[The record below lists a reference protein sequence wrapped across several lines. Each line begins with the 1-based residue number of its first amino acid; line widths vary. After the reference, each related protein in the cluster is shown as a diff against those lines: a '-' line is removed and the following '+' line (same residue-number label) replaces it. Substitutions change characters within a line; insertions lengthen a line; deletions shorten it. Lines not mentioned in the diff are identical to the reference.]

1 MLSTEEIDESNENED
16 IESDSIDDNG
26 SESNGSDSIKSS
38 ESDSCERSDS
48 SQSDG
53 SDHACS
59 GSARDSE
66 DKSIVT
72 EVELTLAEVLDEVA
86 RCQESRPEP
95 APEPASCC
103 IWCLKVRFFSNLF
116 TAIAPCICKLKGL
129 PAAWPTSTRSLFGV
143 HVSPTANLN

>member
-1 MLSTEEIDESNENED
+1 
-16 IESDSIDDNG
+16 
-26 SESNGSDSIKSS
+26 
-38 ESDSCERSDS
+38 
-48 SQSDG
+48 
-53 SDHACS
+53 
-59 GSARDSE
+59 
-66 DKSIVT
+66 
-72 EVELTLAEVLDEVA
+72 VELTLAEVLDEVA

-103 IWCLKVRFFSNLF
+103 IWCLKVRFFSTLF